1 MKLRLFLLYFLSL
14 VINAPAR
21 ITGGPVD
28 YVNPLVGTLSS
39 FELSTGNL
47 YPDISLPWGMNS
59 WSPQTGK
66 NGDGWMYTYTT
77 HKLRGLKQTHQPSPW
92 INDYGAF
99 SLMPTADR
107 PQADEEKRASWF
119 SHFGE
124 EARPYYYK
132 VYLADY
138 NATAELTPTMRCALF
153 RFTYQKGR
161 EAYLTVDAYDKG
173 SYIKIIPEER
183 KIVGYSSRNS
193 GGVPKNFRNYF
204 VMQFDRPF
212 TYLAAADGTALEENK
227 TSVEGNHALAVVG
240 FGQTGGAVT
249 VRVGSSF
256 ISAEQAEVN
265 LSREL
270 GSRTFDDVMQ
280 AGADEWNR
288 WLGRIEVDNNH
299 LDHTRTF
306 YSCLY
311 RALLFPRS
319 FFEED
324 AQGHLVHYS
333 PFKGTV
339 EQGRLYTD
347 FGVWDVFRALFPLLH
362 LVYPEMG
369 AQVQEG
375 FANMYR
381 ESGFLPEWASPGH
394 RNCMVGNNS
403 ASVVADAYLAGLRG
417 YDANLLWEA
426 VTHGANAVHPQV
438 KSTGRLGFDHYN
450 RLGYVPCDAGIHE
463 SAARTLEYAYD
474 DWCIYQFG
482 RALGRSESEL
492 APYRQHAMNYRHLFD
507 RETGLM
513 RGRRQDG
520 SFQTPYNPLKW
531 GDVFTEGNGWHYSWS
546 VFHDPEGLIR
556 LMGGRDVFN
565 RMLDS
570 LFVQSPDFDESYY
583 RAVIHEI
590 REMQV
595 MNFGQYAHGN
605 QPAQHII
612 YLYNW
617 SGQPWKT
624 QYGVREVMDRLY
636 RATPDGYCGD
646 EDNGQTSAWYVFSAL
661 GFYPVCPASGEYAL
675 GAPYFDNVR
684 IHLPGG
690 KHVNIEAKGQSGRYR
705 YVNSI
710 KLNGKNYDKNYIRR
724 SDLQNG
730 LNLRFDM
737 SDQPNIRRGTAP
749 KSAPYSF
756 SNAD

>member
-39 FELSTGNL
+39 YELSTGNL

-339 EQGRLYTD
+339 ALHRLRRVGRVPRPLPLAPPGLSRDGRTGSGRVRQHVSRER
-347 FGVWDVFRALFPLLH
+347 FPARMGQSRPPQLHGGQQFRLCR
-362 LVYPEMG
+362 G
-369 AQVQEG
+369 
-375 FANMYR
+375 R
-381 ESGFLPEWASPGH
+381 CLP
-394 RNCMVGNNS
+394 
-403 ASVVADAYLAGLRG
+403 
-417 YDANLLWEA
+417 
-426 VTHGANAVHPQV
+426 
-438 KSTGRLGFDHYN
+438 
-450 RLGYVPCDAGIHE
+450 
-463 SAARTLEYAYD
+463 
-474 DWCIYQFG
+474 
-482 RALGRSESEL
+482 GRS
-492 APYRQHAMNYRHLFD
+492 P
-507 RETGLM
+507 
-513 RGRRQDG
+513 
-520 SFQTPYNPLKW
+520 
-531 GDVFTEGNGWHYSWS
+531 
-546 VFHDPEGLIR
+546 R
-556 LMGGRDVFN
+556 L
-565 RMLDS
+565 
-570 LFVQSPDFDESYY
+570 
-583 RAVIHEI
+583 
-590 REMQV
+590 
-595 MNFGQYAHGN
+595 
-605 QPAQHII
+605 
-612 YLYNW
+612 
-617 SGQPWKT
+617 
-624 QYGVREVMDRLY
+624 
-636 RATPDGYCGD
+636 
-646 EDNGQTSAWYVFSAL
+646 
-661 GFYPVCPASGEYAL
+661 
-675 GAPYFDNVR
+675 
-684 IHLPGG
+684 
-690 KHVNIEAKGQSGRYR
+690 
-705 YVNSI
+705 
-710 KLNGKNYDKNYIRR
+710 
-724 SDLQNG
+724 
-730 LNLRFDM
+730 
-737 SDQPNIRRGTAP
+737 
-749 KSAPYSF
+749 
-756 SNAD
+756 